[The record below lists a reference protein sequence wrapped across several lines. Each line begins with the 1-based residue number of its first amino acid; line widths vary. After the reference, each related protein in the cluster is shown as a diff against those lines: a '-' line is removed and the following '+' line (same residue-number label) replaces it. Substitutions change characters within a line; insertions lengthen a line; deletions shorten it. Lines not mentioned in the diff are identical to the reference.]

1 MAEFIK
7 RAEAASQDDGLFAV
21 FDLRGEFAAEW
32 SRVVGP
38 PAGGSGSGSEARPLS
53 LRGLSDRLP
62 IFTKVQAPGGRPKK
76 VTAEDVWVLLTK
88 GGWVNAVELVDAGG
102 GATDLPAGP
111 DFGNLGAFHGAGVGV
126 EIDDW
131 VLNLRGSSGQKL
143 GKGLVVVRYTIT

>member
-1 MAEFIK
+1 
-7 RAEAASQDDGLFAV
+7 
-21 FDLRGEFAAEW
+21 
-32 SRVVGP
+32 
-38 PAGGSGSGSEARPLS
+38 
-53 LRGLSDRLP
+53 
-62 IFTKVQAPGGRPKK
+62 VQTPGGRPKK

-111 DFGNLGAFHGAGVGV
+111 DFGSLAAFHGAGVGV

-143 GKGLVVVRYTIT
+143 SKGLVVVRYTIT